1 MSAPPPPPPP
11 PPGLTSV
18 TATGSPGRVLCLLA
32 CHAHEVSG
40 NGGSALIALPLINT
54 QSKPGKANGPVLL
67 ISYCINTIL
76 DILLS
81 YIWLWNRHQCV
92 FRSSIFHNSTAI
104 STFCKK
110 KIIDNAECVLSRN
123 RFRNFSGT
131 RLSPCNQPTGYR
143 RSGQWGVEQ
152 GQEAWQRVVGLSPLA
167 AWARLSY
174 SQLRPREYFSL
185 KF

>member
-1 MSAPPPPPPP
+1 MPA
-11 PPGLTSV
+11 
-18 TATGSPGRVLCLLA
+18 CLLA

-110 KIIDNAECVLSRN
+110 KIMITLNVCCHATVFVTLVGQDYPRV
-123 RFRNFSGT
+123 T
-131 RLSPCNQPTGYR
+131 NQPVTDVQASGVLNRVKR
-143 RSGQWGVEQ
+143 RDKGWLVWAHLQPEP
-152 GQEAWQRVVGLSPLA
+152 GLA
-167 AWARLSY
+167 IVSY
-174 SQLRPREYFSL
+174 VPGNIFHWNSSMIKKGGCMHFS
-185 KF
+185 

>member
-1 MSAPPPPPPP
+1 MPPPP
-11 PPGLTSV
+11 PPGTDKRNSNWV
-18 TATGSPGRVLCLLA
+18 TGSCVVPACLPRTRGEWERGF
-32 CHAHEVSG
+32 CTH
-40 NGGSALIALPLINT
+40 
-54 QSKPGKANGPVLL
+54 
-67 ISYCINTIL
+67 
-76 DILLS
+76 
-81 YIWLWNRHQCV
+81 
-92 FRSSIFHNSTAI
+92 STAI
-104 STFCKK
+104 NQHPKQTRESKRTRVVDQLLYQYDTWHLVILHLALKSSPVCVSFVHISQFNCHFNILQKK
-110 KIIDNAECVLSRN
+110 NHDNAECVLSRN